1 MKEWQQQILERE
13 GFNKR
18 DMEKQE
24 LLDYIQNRLSGIGQ
38 CDWYTA
44 EDFVKEMTDLV
55 FKNREI

>member
-1 MKEWQQQILERE
+1 
-13 GFNKR
+13 
-18 DMEKQE
+18 MEKQE